1 MIFFIFVIDFIDMT
15 FVQLNYILAIEQ
27 YQSFQKASEASFVTQ
42 PTLSMQVKK
51 LEEELEVIIFD
62 RSIHPVQPTTEGK
75 LILDRARDIIRQHD
89 ELMDTALSFQKT
101 LVGSIRLGII
111 PTIIP
116 YLTYRFIPWFR
127 EKHPRVKLF
136 IEELVTD
143 DIVAGLRRGELDAG
157 IMATPVYEKG
167 IVEDALY
174 YEDFTAYVSPRHH
187 LHEFDKLNSFQ
198 ITTDGLWLLKDG
210 HCFRDQIIN
219 LCHTDKNLVEKYD
232 VEFRT
237 DSFNSIFRLIDTEG
251 GYTLVPKLAHSDLS
265 QRQKHHLRYFNPP
278 VPQREVSLC
287 SRKGYPR
294 HSLLDALKSSIKS
307 NVPKFMQQARGEIIP
322 INEPRTA

>member
-1 MIFFIFVIDFIDMT
+1 LIFFIFAIDFIDMT

-51 LEEELEVIIFD
+51 LEDELELIIFD
-62 RSIHPVQPTTEGK
+62 RSVHPVQPTTEGK
-75 LILDRARDIIRQHD
+75 IILEQAREIIRQHD
-89 ELMDTALSFQKT
+89 KLMDTALSFQQT
-101 LVGSIRLGII
+101 LVGKIRLGII

-116 YLTYRFIPWFR
+116 YLTYRFIPYFR
-127 EKHPRVKLF
+127 EKYPRVKLF

-143 DIVAGLRRGELDAG
+143 DIVSGLRRGELDAG
-157 IMATPVYEKG
+157 IMATPVDEKG
-167 IVEDALY
+167 IVENPLY
-174 YEDFTAYVSPRHH
+174 YEDFTAYVSPHH
-187 LHEFDKLNSFQ
+187 RLYEYDKLNSFQ

-219 LCHTDKNLVEKYD
+219 LCHTDKNHVEKYD

-237 DSFNSIFRLIDTEG
+237 DSFNSIYRLIDTEG

-265 QRQKHHLRYFNPP
+265 RKQKTHLRHFNPP

-287 SRKGYPR
+287 YRHAYPR
-294 HSLLDALKSSIKS
+294 HSLLEALKISILTNIPQS
-307 NVPKFMQQARGEIIP
+307 MQQARGQIIP
-322 INEPRTA
+322 INEPRSA